1 MSKLELIAE
10 TWIYSNNNFS
20 KSYLQ
25 RNVKNL
31 QRDDQLEQFKNLI
44 LTGLSGL
51 SFPHSHFHRFIISFS
66 HFGNVGDSYLRSCI
80 LRWISQAI
88 LKWNISYNSSVET
101 GLIIFVKI
109 WWNIELKHDGHHHL
123 MATAEHSLT
132 TSLVLDQEPIHQ
144 NIFLAPWKLKEEK
157 KTFPK
162 QSG

>member
-1 MSKLELIAE
+1 LWKLELIAE

-51 SFPHSHFHRFIISFS
+51 SFPHSHVHRFIISFS

-101 GLIIFVKI
+101 GIIIFVKI
-109 WWNIELKHDGHHHL
+109 WWNIELN
-123 MATAEHSLT
+123 MSAT
-132 TSLVLDQEPIHQ
+132 PIWWRRP
-144 NIFLAPWKLKEEK
+144 NIRWQLPLSWTRDLFIKIY
-157 KTFPK
+157 F
-162 QSG
+162 